1 MAVRRWRRR
10 SRVLQRLPAQGLA
23 NVAAQGPWRLPTQG
37 PAEATGVR
45 EPQRLAEAE
54 GVGARGV

>member
-1 MAVRRWRRR
+1 M
-10 SRVLQRLPAQGLA
+10 LQRLPAQGLA